1 MPQHLETI
9 FAIVGFIQAQISILL
24 CWGLVSCIN
33 EVCSN
38 KKKKPFSRSNLF
50 ILCFW
55 TFYFWVSFSWV
66 QRKWTNFRLAISRLQ
81 TVSWHMGEEHLH
93 IKWENYKTW
102 NLNTYTKENGKSYLQ
117 TSKELIELSSLQQRV
132 NDHELYRK
140 EKVLVHG
147 RISKIT
153 VASLQLF
160 TKLWIVFFR

>member
-81 TVSWHMGEEHLH
+81 TVTICVDKSCVVAYGGGTPPYKMRKLQDLEFKH
-93 IKWENYKTW
+93 IYTGKW
-102 NLNTYTKENGKSYLQ
+102 
-117 TSKELIELSSLQQRV
+117 
-132 NDHELYRK
+132 
-140 EKVLVHG
+140 KVLSANFKRTHWAFQPAAESQWS
-147 RISKIT
+147 RTI
-153 VASLQLF
+153 
-160 TKLWIVFFR
+160 